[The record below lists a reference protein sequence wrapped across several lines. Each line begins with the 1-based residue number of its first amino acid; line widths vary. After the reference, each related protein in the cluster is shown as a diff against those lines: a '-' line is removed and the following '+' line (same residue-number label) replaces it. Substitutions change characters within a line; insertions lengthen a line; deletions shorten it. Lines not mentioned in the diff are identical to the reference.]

1 MIFLLCPF
9 VLVIEIDLYLAIVD
23 ATKVYK
29 HNYLRIFLRI
39 LLAFLLITY
48 DYNFT
53 STNDEVFTT
62 YVILCCNK
70 STRLRLL
77 KNELI

>member
-39 LLAFLLITY
+39 LLAFLLSLMIITLLQQMMK
-48 DYNFT
+48 FLQLM
-53 STNDEVFTT
+53 SF
-62 YVILCCNK
+62 YVVIKVLGFVY
-70 STRLRLL
+70 
-77 KNELI
+77 